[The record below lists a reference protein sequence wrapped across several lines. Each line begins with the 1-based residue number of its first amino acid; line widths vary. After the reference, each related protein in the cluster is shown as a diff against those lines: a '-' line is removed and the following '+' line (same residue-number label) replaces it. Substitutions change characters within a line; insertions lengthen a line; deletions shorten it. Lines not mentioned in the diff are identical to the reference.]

1 MSTTWVLLALALSI
15 GAALADPPPPAD
27 AQSQSQPHAPT
38 KPPAAPSTQWRD
50 PTELPPALRQTP
62 APVGLAGE
70 AAAANIVIQQLMVVD
85 GRYFLVV
92 GGRRLRTGD
101 KLGAARIA
109 RIEDSAVWLTEDGV
123 TRKQSLFAGVE
134 KRVERLA
141 AAPAEP
147 AKPNK
152 SAKSAQTAQTA
163 PPSLPLRPSRAA
175 TPSQEN
181 R

>member
-1 MSTTWVLLALALSI
+1 MMRTSLGSLTLMLSLWAATTTALAAS
-15 GAALADPPPPAD
+15 ADL
-27 AQSQSQPHAPT
+27 
-38 KPPAAPSTQWRD
+38 RD
-50 PTELPPALRQTP
+50 PTELPSALRQP
-62 APVGLAGE
+62 LGQDS
-70 AAAANIVIQQLMVVD
+70 AAAPAMANIVIQQLMVVE

-134 KRVERLA
+134 KRAERLA

-147 AKPNK
+147 ATPKK
-152 SAKSAQTAQTA
+152 SAKSAQTAQTAQTDQTDQTA